1 MGTRLQ
7 KTENE
12 HPRRHADSGLLK
24 VAADGRVRH
33 HRTGHAAYAGV
44 SIGLP
49 VEERDPRAEEVRP
62 ERHGRREVRRVRGRQ
77 PENRPADRE
86 RVLAGRGGPGQVR
99 HRRSE
104 GEGEARKDRY
114 LREFKEVLR

>member
-1 MGTRLQ
+1 MQ
-7 KTENE
+7 KAEDE

-24 VAADGRVRH
+24 VAANWRVRH
-33 HRTGHAAYAGV
+33 HRTGHAAHEGA
-44 SIGLP
+44 SIGIL
-49 VEERDPRAEEVRP
+49 VQTRDPRAEEVRS